1 MGGGGTAVDVVT
13 ATARPVSEI
22 DVDCSGMLF
31 ILLAMGV
38 GDVGAVIAALSTN
51 AEVVEI
57 SIGACAL
64 EDVSDVV

>member
-22 DVDCSGMLF
+22 DVDCSGML
-31 ILLAMGV
+31 LGV
-38 GDVGAVIAALSTN
+38 GDVGAVIAGLSTN
-51 AEVVEI
+51 AEEVEI

-64 EDVSDVV
+64 EDVSDAV